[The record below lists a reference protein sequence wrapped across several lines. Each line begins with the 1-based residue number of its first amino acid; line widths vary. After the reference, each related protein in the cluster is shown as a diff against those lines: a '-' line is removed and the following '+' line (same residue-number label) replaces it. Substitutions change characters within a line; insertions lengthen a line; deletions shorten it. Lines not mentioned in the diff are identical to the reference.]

1 MPDFFSLSMPAKVYD
16 IPIINEELLAKV
28 VEINKTREEIT
39 SLSNRIQIA
48 IELLSQ
54 YNAELLTLYIQQNKG
69 LIFTE
74 EKPL

>member
-28 VEINKTREEIT
+28 VEINKTREEIK
-39 SLSNRIQIA
+39 SLSDRIQIA

>member
-1 MPDFFSLSMPAKVYD
+1 MPEFFSLSMPAKVYD

-28 VEINKTREEIT
+28 VEINAIREEIT
-39 SLSNRIQIA
+39 SLSDRIQIA
-48 IELLSQ
+48 IQRLSQ